1 VNFLTLCQDYNIDT
15 AGPEHHHVSQG
26 WIGIHCPFCAGKQ
39 NFHMGFNI
47 SKEFFNCWR
56 CGPHSLRDT
65 LERLTGQAFG
75 TLWRKYG
82 EGKSAPSPARKVKPR
97 KEEKELVLPNG
108 FTLPLRD
115 HHRRYLE
122 RRHFDPD
129 ELIEEWGVCS
139 TSPTAVLR
147 DGDMFSNF
155 SNRIF
160 IPMYWNGVLATF
172 QARTLKSKAANNS
185 DGRKISKYK
194 ACPSEM
200 EGRSIRRILYRHP
213 ETVSD
218 YGICVEGVTDV
229 WRMGLH
235 AFALLGTGF
244 SEGQVALI
252 AELYSRVVLLF
263 DPEEYAQARALKM
276 QLALRVFG
284 VKVDIHSLP
293 DKRDPAELNRQ
304 EVSML
309 VQGLLNV

>member
-147 DGDMFSNF
+147 DGDMQSNF
-155 SNRIF
+155 NNRIF
-160 IPMYWNGVLATF
+160 IPMYWNGILATF
-172 QARTLKSKAANNS
+172 QARTLELRATSNS
-185 DGRKISKYK
+185 DGRKVSKYK
-194 ACPSEM
+194 ACPTEM

-218 YGICVEGVTDV
+218 HGIGVEGVTDV
-229 WRMGLH
+229 WRMGYH
-235 AFALLGTGF
+235 AFALLGIGF
-244 SEGQVALI
+244 SEMQVALI
-252 AELYSRVVLLF
+252 AELYKRIILLF
-263 DPEEYAQARALKM
+263 DPDEQAQTRARKM
-276 QLALRVFG
+276 KTALRAFG
-284 VKVDIHSLP
+284 VSVDIYSLP
-293 DKRDPAELNRQ
+293 NGRDPAELNKR
-304 EVSML
+304 EVSVL
-309 VQGLLNV
+309 VQLLLNV